1 MQSRFYLQPSDAVVS
16 FSPTACLNGSMTSG
30 TSRVWGRRAEAATVA
45 RSRVLSPLIFA
56 CAWWWVKTLD
66 RHRAEKNSPSPG
78 SCVPVGGGDDGVV
91 VGDAGGGK
99 GRSKAGWLC
108 CRGVEG
114 VGATTPPSPAC
125 HCRPRALAPFLAR
138 PWGRRRR
145 RGLRRVREEGTKG
158 QQRVAAS
165 KEDGAHPLLVSLT
178 QLLPFPLTAAL
189 AVLSPQRTR
198 RRAAATEHPR
208 RRSRGGAAEHVP
220 VEAGGAEG
228 APPPPRATWGSAA
241 TPAPAPPSSPAR
253 RPRRLLPPHRRG
265 KFRLGWTVHHLPYE
279 IPMFPTVASTAILQ
293 LCFWFVMLGICN
305 AAVSWLEIC
314 RRVTYQRFVVFFR
327 KFIIIT

>member
-16 FSPTACLNGSMTSG
+16 FSPTACLNGSMTYG

-189 AVLSPQRTR
+189 AVLSPQELAGERPQPNIHGGGREGVLQSTSQWRPAEQRVR
-198 RRAAATEHPR
+198 RRRLVR
-208 RRSRGGAAEHVP
+208 R
-220 VEAGGAEG
+220 EG
-228 APPPPRATWGSAA
+228 Q
-241 TPAPAPPSSPAR
+241 
-253 RPRRLLPPHRRG
+253 RPLLRRLLPPHRPG
-265 KFRLGWTVHHLPYE
+265 DLAGSSLLTGV
-279 IPMFPTVASTAILQ
+279 
-293 LCFWFVMLGICN
+293 
-305 AAVSWLEIC
+305 VSSD
-314 RRVTYQRFVVFFR
+314 
-327 KFIIIT
+327 